1 MKKVSLLL
9 RSFLCIVIFSV
20 SMQVRGNN
28 IAVSNVQLV
37 NKNTSAGP
45 NSLENFAMVQFNLSW
60 ENAWRTS
67 TGPSNWDAAWV
78 FVKYRV
84 GRTDLTLTNGVSA
97 GTTITVASTAGLR
110 IGMPVEVTSGVGS
123 FGIGS
128 VVKEILSGTQFVVDR
143 TPEYPLNGGTITA
156 KRIWEHATLSSDPTQ
171 HSLGSFTIGGANTTG
186 AFTGVPDGTGVFVH
200 LGQDGSGNIAAGN
213 VQLRWRYGA
222 NGLVDSNVVDLKVFA
237 VEMVYVPQGSFYVGS
252 GGEEAGSL
260 TNGVWTSGKT
270 SPFRI
275 NSENPI
281 QVGSTNGKLW
291 ATFFPSQIINQNFVG
306 DTSDI
311 PISFPKGY
319 DSFYCMKY
327 EMSQSQY
334 VDLLNTL
341 TFEQQIERIR
351 IPPNSTPKTGY
362 NLNRNSIQVKKTGV
376 FRLSPAEFACNENLA
391 DSIFNSPLDGL
402 HVPIHMNWNDMC
414 AYLDWSGLR
423 PMTEL
428 EYEKACRAN
437 QPPIAN
443 EFAWGTSFI
452 RHVSNNLNSM
462 AYTIANRGQVTE
474 SIASGFSDSLD
485 IGNAYYGH
493 RASYPP
499 DYWGPLRQGIFAS
512 NILNQGNDR
521 ERRIKSGATYYGI
534 MEMTGNLN
542 EQTINLEYRNFKN
555 QHGDGMLTFSGNAN
569 VSSWPGNSNGE
580 IVLNSNKEIIFKG
593 GGWDGGPTRVSDRSN
608 RFTDSRFGG
617 FVRYSGGPAGV
628 RGVRSLK

>member
-1 MKKVSLLL
+1 M
-9 RSFLCIVIFSV
+9 RSGILSFWVVVFCLMANYASA
-20 SMQVRGNN
+20 NN

-45 NSLENFAMVQFNLSW
+45 NSIENFAMVQFNLSW
-60 ENAWRTS
+60 ENSWRTS

-97 GTTITVASTAGLR
+97 ATTITVASTAGLR
-110 IGMPVEVTSGVGS
+110 VGMPVEVTSGVGS

-128 VVKEILSGTQFVVDR
+128 VVKEVLSATQFVVDR

-171 HSLGSFTIGGANTTG
+171 HSFGSFTIGGANAQG

-200 LGQDGSGNIAAGN
+200 LGQDASGNIAAGN

-252 GGEEAGSL
+252 GGEETGSL

-281 QVGSTNGKLW
+281 QIGNTNGKLW
-291 ATFFPSQIINQNFVG
+291 SSQFLTHRFVV

-311 PISFPKGY
+311 PLEFPKGY
-319 DSFYCMKY
+319 DAFYCMKY

-341 TFEQQIERIR
+341 TFEQQIVRIR

-362 NLNRNSIQVKKTGV
+362 NKNRFSIQVKETGM
-376 FRLSPAEFACNENLA
+376 FRLIPAVFACNENLA
-391 DSIFNSPLDGL
+391 DSIFNSSNDGL
-402 HVPIHMNWNDMC
+402 HVPLDLGWSDMC

-428 EYEKACRAN
+428 EYEKSCRAN

-443 EFAWGTSFI
+443 EFAWGTSFVHFVP
-452 RHVSNNLNSM
+452 RNSSP
-462 AYTIANRGQVTE
+462 YSIANRGQITE
-474 SIASGFSDSLD
+474 SISSGYSDSLD
-485 IGNAYYGH
+485 IGNAYYGNG
-493 RASYPP
+493 SYDPLS
-499 DYWGPLRQGIFAS
+499 YNGPLRQGIFAS
-512 NILNQGNDR
+512 NILNAGTDK
-521 ERRIKSGATYYGI
+521 ERRIRSGATYYGI

-542 EQTINLEYRNFKN
+542 EKTIIIEYRTFKN
-555 QHGDGMLTFSGNAN
+555 IHGDGKLTFSGNSN
-569 VSSWPGNSNGE
+569 SSTWPGFQNGE
-580 IVLNSNKEIIFKG
+580 IVLDNLKEIIFKG
-593 GGWDGGPTRVSDRSN
+593 GAWNSGAAPVSDRSN
-608 RFTDSRFGG
+608 RYGEFTYQNRIIYPGG
-617 FVRYSGGPAGV
+617 SSSV